1 MLTLIMNI
9 TVFEVYEAESRE
21 NMLDVLLEK
30 EKKKKANHK
39 SIYCVVYKKI
49 KYDLRT
55 SDYCFLKILLA
66 STPS

>member
-30 EKKKKANHK
+30 EKKKKQTTNLYIVL
-39 SIYCVVYKKI
+39 SIKK
-49 KYDLRT
+49 
-55 SDYCFLKILLA
+55 
-66 STPS
+66 

>member
-1 MLTLIMNI
+1 MLTLIMNVTI
-9 TVFEVYEAESRE
+9 FEVYEAESRV
-21 NMLDVLLEK
+21 NTLDVLLEK
-30 EKKKKANHK
+30 DKKKANHK

-55 SDYCFLKILLA
+55 SGYCFLKILLA